1 MEYTDEE
8 RELYVADGLDVR
20 AILAIPTTNDTGSIA
35 SNDLSLL
42 TKNQFKKFY
51 KLIRTEASKRI
62 WNTIESKFP
71 FIKKIGTYTKDTS
84 LTIAALLV
92 IVYMAIELIEKVKG
106 LF

>member
-8 RELYVADGLDVR
+8 RELYIADGLDVR
-20 AILAIPTTNDTGSIA
+20 TILSIPTTNDTGSIT
-35 SNDLSLL
+35 SNDLSILN
-42 TKNQFKKFY
+42 KNQFNKFY
-51 KLIRTEASKRI
+51 KLVKTEASKRI
-62 WNTIESKFP
+62 WTTIESKVP
-71 FIKKIGTYTKDTS
+71 FIKKIGTYTKDIS